1 MICKEYIQDKTAIRK
16 HYFLGH
22 TIICIYK
29 GLLLMIVGMSKH
41 NADTN
46 LRAQREKGV
55 IQLIH
60 SRLGNCRI
68 YCSLKLYFN
77 YPSFN

>member
-1 MICKEYIQDKTAIRK
+1 
-16 HYFLGH
+16 
-22 TIICIYK
+22 
-29 GLLLMIVGMSKH
+29 MIVGMSKH
-41 NADTN
+41 NADRN
-46 LRAQREKGV
+46 LRAQREKGA